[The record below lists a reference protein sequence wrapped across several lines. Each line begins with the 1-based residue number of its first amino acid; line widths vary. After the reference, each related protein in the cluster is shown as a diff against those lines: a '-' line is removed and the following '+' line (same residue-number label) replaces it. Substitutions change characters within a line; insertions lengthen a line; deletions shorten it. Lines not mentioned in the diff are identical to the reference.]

1 VESGGSMSSG
11 LFSEALTPQSILLAD
26 VSGYSVG
33 PVFVDKVL
41 RSAVPTED
49 RSKILILETE
59 LRASN
64 LNWIPVLYA
73 HNKDEDYLC
82 AVRSLWRDVKAWN
95 EDGSAV
101 SDSQHLEKLL
111 KDVENYAADDSKTIV
126 FVNLTSLLLS
136 FSLAKISR
144 LLVAVTNTFNVRL
157 SVFQVHSDCHP
168 PATVDGLKKLV
179 DASVE
184 VSKPNYDGQNG
195 AKVHLTAY
203 KTKGRN
209 SYVHKYYRIDSHF
222 QFLPLTSEAYWGREK
237 AVNPKTVVSDA
248 ADEAAALESTFS
260 LGLSLAEKEAKNK
273 VQMPFWRQEQRS
285 KASSGGGGKVFYV
298 ADQVDDC
305 DEEDPDDE
313 VNI

>member
-1 VESGGSMSSG
+1 MSSR
-11 LFSEALTPQSILLAD
+11 LFEEALNPQSILLTD

-59 LRASN
+59 LRAN
-64 LNWIPVLYA
+64 QLNWIPVLYA

-126 FVNLTSLLLS
+126 YVNLTSLLFS
-136 FSLAKISR
+136 FSVAKISR

-157 SVFQVHSDCHP
+157 SVFQIHADCHP

-179 DASVE
+179 DASLE
-184 VSKPNYDGQNG
+184 ISKPNYDGQNG
-195 AKVHLTAY
+195 AKVHLTSY

-209 SYVHKYYRIDSHF
+209 SYVHKYYRVDSNFH
-222 QFLPLTSEAYWGREK
+222 FLPLTSESYWRQEPTEEKQCDQTQRKVSEEKQNERDANLLGREK
-237 AVNPKTVVSDA
+237 LLIFDGKTRFVDKSPKKLRIYNMISPTTPTDSPRWSQLDY
-248 ADEAAALESTFS
+248 
-260 LGLSLAEKEAKNK
+260 GLFLNE
-273 VQMPFWRQEQRS
+273 
-285 KASSGGGGKVFYV
+285 
-298 ADQVDDC
+298 
-305 DEEDPDDE
+305 
-313 VNI
+313 I